1 MGTLTKSLLLF
12 GLNWLDAQLTIL
24 WVRLNVATEGNA
36 LMAGLLDHS
45 ELSFLVFKLAIG
57 GFAAFV
63 LYRCSHL
70 PLARRG
76 LTAALAVYA
85 ALMVVHAATGC
96 YALGWQEPVQVLAY
110 VASLPGNFVSL
121 FA

>member
-1 MGTLTKSLLLF
+1 MGTLSKSLLLF
-12 GLNWLDAQLTIL
+12 GLNWLDANLTIL

-36 LMAGLLDHS
+36 LMASLLDHS
-45 ELSFLVFKLAIG
+45 EVSFLLFKLAIG
-57 GFAAFV
+57 GFAAYV

-76 LTAALAVYA
+76 LSAALVVYA
-85 ALMVVHAATGC
+85 ILMVVHAATGC